1 MDGALGKMASSSEK
15 MSRSVEAVRQR
26 TRVLNSKLR
35 SVTAMEAEEA
45 DLLLEL
51 ETQIEED

>member
-1 MDGALGKMASSSEK
+1 MDGALGKMASSAEK
-15 MSRSVEAVRQR
+15 MSRSVEDVRRR
-26 TRVLNSKLR
+26 TRVLDGKLR
-35 SVTAMEAEEA
+35 SVTAMGAEEA